1 MPELSL
7 GKIASWPASIGD
19 AWMALVRTPDRRLLA
34 VVAILN
40 FLLTLSVEFGPF
52 HNFPNSGDEYS
63 YFVSAELFSRGKLSV
78 PSPPMKEFFEATH
91 VVNDGKFYGKYPP
104 GWPLLLAAGVFLR
117 LPWLVNPLLGALTLV
132 AIDRLARAH
141 FSTETANTAVLMCL
155 GNPYFL
161 FNSAS
166 YFSHPACLLFVTLS
180 FHFALNCLRRPEDWE
195 SAVGLGLAAGG
206 AFVTRPFTTMVF
218 LVPAAGVL
226 AVRRLREP
234 GAAALLR
241 PLALAALPFAACL
254 ALFLLYNKA
263 QTGDAFL
270 QPFQK
275 YDPSDKP
282 GLPHETEEWSDRFR
296 THVGLR
302 LWQLNRWLPLSVL
315 LLLFAVGIR
324 EVRRNPIVRAF
335 LVGLGAMFVAFF
347 CYWGDGIVQYGP
359 RYLYEGFS
367 AMVLASAAVVTSFGP
382 RGLLIV
388 LGMATL
394 GTTTFIDE
402 VREVEAQISKNQS
415 VWTEARRLGLSE
427 AIVFTRS
434 GWTTGP
440 LWGSPGSVLAFDA
453 SVLVVRDRGD
463 ENPQL
468 LRRYPGRKAYYFDF
482 DDASRTG
489 RIVPVG
495 RSTDGK

>member
-1 MPELSL
+1 
-7 GKIASWPASIGD
+7 
-19 AWMALVRTPDRRLLA
+19 
-34 VVAILN
+34 
-40 FLLTLSVEFGPF
+40 
-52 HNFPNSGDEYS
+52 
-63 YFVSAELFSRGKLSV
+63 
-78 PSPPMKEFFEATH
+78 
-91 VVNDGKFYGKYPP
+91 
-104 GWPLLLAAGVFLR
+104 
-117 LPWLVNPLLGALTLV
+117 
-132 AIDRLARAH
+132 
-141 FSTETANTAVLMCL
+141 
-155 GNPYFL
+155 
-161 FNSAS
+161 
-166 YFSHPACLLFVTLS
+166 
-180 FHFALNCLRRPEDWE
+180 
-195 SAVGLGLAAGG
+195 
-206 AFVTRPFTTMVF
+206 
-218 LVPAAGVL
+218 
-226 AVRRLREP
+226 
-234 GAAALLR
+234 
-241 PLALAALPFAACL
+241 
-254 ALFLLYNKA
+254 
-263 QTGDAFL
+263 
-270 QPFQK
+270 
-275 YDPSDKP
+275 
-282 GLPHETEEWSDRFR
+282 
-296 THVGLR
+296 
-302 LWQLNRWLPLSVL
+302 
-315 LLLFAVGIR
+315 
-324 EVRRNPIVRAF
+324 
-335 LVGLGAMFVAFF
+335 VGLGAMFVAFF